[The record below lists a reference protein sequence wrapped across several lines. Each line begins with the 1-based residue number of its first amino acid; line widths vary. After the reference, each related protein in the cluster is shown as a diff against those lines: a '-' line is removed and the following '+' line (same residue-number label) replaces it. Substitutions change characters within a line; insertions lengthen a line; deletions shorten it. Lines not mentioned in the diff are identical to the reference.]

1 MEKFLIGKIVKA
13 QGIKGEVKIKSRC
26 GDLAFLGKQKY
37 LMIKGQNVAVKSMR
51 TGGEFAYVLFST
63 IADRNMAEALIGQD
77 VYADRHNITLDD
89 DSYFTSDMMGSR
101 VVLNDGSEVGVVSD
115 ILQNGRP
122 ADVYYVATADGT
134 AVFPFLKDL
143 VVSFDPEE
151 KVLTLY
157 AKRFAEVSFHED

>member
-77 VYADRHNITLDD
+77 VYADRRNITLDD

-101 VVLNDGSEVGVVSD
+101 VVLDDGSEYASLYIDYTDEQALRITQYVNGEEQEYVLSSTPEHVVANVSQLPD
-115 ILQNGRP
+115 L
-122 ADVYYVATADGT
+122 
-134 AVFPFLKDL
+134 FLAN
-143 VVSFDPEE
+143 
-151 KVLTLY
+151 T
-157 AKRFAEVSFHED
+157 R

>member
-1 MEKFLIGKIVKA
+1 M
-13 QGIKGEVKIKSRC
+13 
-26 GDLAFLGKQKY
+26 
-37 LMIKGQNVAVKSMR
+37 
-51 TGGEFAYVLFST
+51 FST

-77 VYADRHNITLDD
+77 VYADRHNITLDV

-101 VVLNDGSEVGVVSD
+101 VVLDDGSEVGVVSD
-115 ILQNGRP
+115 NLQNGRA
-122 ADVYYVATADGT
+122 ADVNYDASADGT
-134 AVFPFLKDL
+134 PVFPFLKDL